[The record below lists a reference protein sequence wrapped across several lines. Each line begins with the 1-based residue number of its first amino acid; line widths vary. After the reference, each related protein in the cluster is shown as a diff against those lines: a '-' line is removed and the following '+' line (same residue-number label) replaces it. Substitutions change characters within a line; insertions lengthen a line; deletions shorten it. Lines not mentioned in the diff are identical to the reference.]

1 MKKHLSKIGIVVGLV
16 MLTAASSCENDASV
30 ASRNLST
37 AADNFEIMR
46 RVVFYNGVTEQFIL
60 TFEGRCSIEAD
71 RADRQLEITCKHGPD
86 DYRKH
91 FLGLSDNTAYFVEQ
105 MDAVNVS
112 VYHTRIVWKPQGILP
127 DIDFKGSAEELLSNQ
142 NTNG

>member
-1 MKKHLSKIGIVVGLV
+1 MKKIALICLAV
-16 MLTAASSCENDASV
+16 MGVAASSCENDATV

-46 RVVFYNGVTEQFIL
+46 RVVFYNGVTEEFIM

-86 DYRKH
+86 DFRKH
-91 FLGLSDNTAYFVEQ
+91 FLGLADNTAYFVEQ
-105 MDAVNVS
+105 MDGVDVS
-112 VYHTRIVWKPQGILP
+112 VYHTRVVWKPQGILP
-127 DIDFKGSAEELLSNQ
+127 DIDFKGSADELLNNQ
-142 NTNG
+142 NSNG

>member
-1 MKKHLSKIGIVVGLV
+1 MKLLGKLGVAASVAMLV
-16 MLTAASSCENDASV
+16 AASSCENDATV

-46 RVVFYNGVTEQFIL
+46 RVVFYNGVTEQYIM

-86 DYRKH
+86 DFRKH
-91 FLGLSDNTAYFVEQ
+91 FLGLADNTAYFVEQ

-127 DIDFKGSAEELLSNQ
+127 DIDFKGDLEELTTNQ